1 MAISLLALLQPL
13 MEAGLDSLGTI
24 ELRNALNARF
34 ALDMPATLVFD
45 HPTIASLAQH
55 VARELQ
61 GIDSGVSYGPVG
73 RQWLQTSPRSERT
86 RDAKQECCVV
96 GLSSRFPSR
105 REHATGMKGFWQGMT
120 VDSDVQRLVPLQ
132 RWDVD
137 ASYAP
142 MSEPGR
148 PSIYVRCVPSKCA

>member
-1 MAISLLALLQPL
+1 
-13 MEAGLDSLGTI
+13 MEAGLDSLGTV

-73 RQWLQTSPRSERT
+73 RQWLQTSSRSERT

-105 REHATGMKGFWQGMT
+105 REHANRHERLLAGN
-120 VDSDVQRLVPLQ
+120 DSRQ
-132 RWDVD
+132 
-137 ASYAP
+137 
-142 MSEPGR
+142 
-148 PSIYVRCVPSKCA
+148 